1 VSIGS
6 IFILIAFVLF
16 FLLGVGM
23 QVLPRAEMFAFA
35 SLTLGLLLAGFPL
48 PPWPRA

>member
-1 VSIGS
+1 MSVGS
-6 IFILIAFVLF
+6 IFILISFSLF

-35 SLTLGLLLAGFPL
+35 SLALGILLAGIPL
-48 PPWPRA
+48 PPWPR